1 MGTTGATGGTQG
13 GTGGG
18 TSATASGA
26 AGSVGPFTLAV
37 ASCAPEPCEG
47 AVARSPVRA
56 SRTVIRPGR
65 RNGGTTLIFRLTKPA
80 VLHVTIVRVFP
91 SCKRIGSFNVR
102 AHAGVNRIRFRGRFR
117 GRVLPVGGYRLVV
130 RARGAERAAAAV
142 PIVIARGEVSRVA
155 VDTARNGK
163 VCSGSIE
170 EIGFVSAAG
179 AYADT
184 EGGGGEGG
192 GGRLDRVTDPIVGAA
207 GAVAGAAKD
216 LLDRAPGPLGGENDP
231 FDDPFVL
238 TIMGLF
244 LVAICLLGTL
254 LLAQIVHARNAV
266 RER

>member
-1 MGTTGATGGTQG
+1 
-13 GTGGG
+13 
-18 TSATASGA
+18 
-26 AGSVGPFTLAV
+26 VV
-37 ASCAPEPCEG
+37 
-47 AVARSPVRA
+47 
-56 SRTVIRPGR
+56 RPGR

-80 VLHVTIVRVFP
+80 ILHVTIVRVFP

-142 PIVIARGEVSRVA
+142 PIVIARGEASRVA

-163 VCSGSIE
+163 VCSESIE

-179 AYADT
+179 TPDDT
-184 EGGGGEGG
+184 EGGGG
-192 GGRLDRVTDPIVGAA
+192 GRIDRATDPIVGAA

-216 LLDRAPGPLGGENDP
+216 LLGRATAPLRGEDDP
-231 FDDPFVL
+231 FDDPYVL
-238 TIMGLF
+238 TIVGLLL
-244 LVAICLLGTL
+244 LVICLLGTL